1 MTDEIYKVV
10 KQGDMKYIAMPKDS
24 QGFYLRKVCKDGTVT
39 FLPVKMPEPISCQQ
53 GTPGGMPK

>member
-24 QGFYLRKVCKDGTVT
+24 QGFYLRKVCRDGTVT
-39 FLPVKMPEPISCQQ
+39 FLPIKMPEE
-53 GTPGGMPK
+53 PK